1 MTFHHPKNNSPKIA
15 YTVTGDI
22 ANVLRAIDAIQVD
35 IIKQKVTEP
44 VDLWL
49 LQTNP
54 ELHKR
59 LETESHIR
67 RVFVSPV
74 RDRRF
79 SNPDHFVR
87 AIPVYGRYEEV
98 VHLGAGVE
106 TL

>member
-1 MTFHHPKNNSPKIA
+1 MTFHHPKNNIPKIA
-15 YTVTGDI
+15 YTVTGHITNIMRAVDAIKNDI
-22 ANVLRAIDAIQVD
+22 A
-35 IIKQKVTEP
+35 KQKETEP

-59 LETESHIR
+59 LEMEPHIR

-79 SNPDHFVR
+79 SNPDHSVR

-98 VHLGAGVE
+98 VHLGGGG
-106 TL
+106 